1 MSTKISTAQARHLA
15 EPPTDEPQDRQAIH
29 YTYAEV
35 PARHRTRGNA
45 RHPPKTSEDNTLTN
59 PRKQHN
65 GANKPDDGPNLQTH
79 ILTYSDYRTAQSA
92 VRSISR
98 DVAAWTGADA
108 ESGDSA
114 GAFVDAILAPAGL
127 LVEVAPMMERA
138 RDAMTVDGL
147 ESPDTADFHQSHLK
161 ELLGLVLELEDI
173 VASKIACVE
182 MTKAFFKFVLVP
194 LKLAAPVARMLL
206 DKKPKLLVA
215 FAAKAL
221 LMNAS
226 GGKAFGD
233 DGMKKLMLLA
243 LVAPKA
249 LDVLRP
255 NPAGDLLPLLKLL
268 PLLGGAKLDKLL
280 PIALLAMAA
289 FDAPEVAALLKSV
302 VSKKLVSGGYG
313 VEATAVETS
322 DEEMSVVDYLVD
334 SWAVADGQFEDE
346 MTVSRAATEAKEAK
360 SAVKSI
366 SRDVAAWTGADA
378 ESGDSAGAFVDAI
391 LAPAGLLVEVAPMME
406 RARDAMTVDGLESPD
421 TADFHQSHLKELLGL
436 VLELEDI
443 VASKIACVEMTKAFF
458 KFVLVP
464 LKLAAPVARML
475 LDKKPKLLVAFAAKA
490 LLMNASGGKAFGD
503 DGMKKL
509 MLLALVAPKA
519 LDVLRT
525 NPAGDLL
532 PLLKLLPLLGG
543 AKLDKLLPI
552 ALLAMAAFDAPEV
565 AALLKSVVSKK
576 LVSGGH
582 GVEATAVETS
592 DEEMSV
598 VDYLVDSWAVADGQ
612 FEDEMTVSRAATE
625 AKEAKSAVKSI
636 SRDVAAWTGADAES
650 GDSAG
655 AFVDAILAPAG
666 LLVEVAPMMERARD
680 AMTVD
685 GLESPDTADF
695 QQSHLKEL
703 LGLVLE
709 LEDIVASKIACVE
722 MTKAFFKFVLVPL
735 KLAAPVAR
743 MLLDK
748 KPKLLLAFAAK
759 ALLMNAS
766 GGKAF
771 GDDGMKK
778 LMLLAL
784 VAPKALDVLRTNPA
798 GDLLPLLK
806 LLPLLGGA
814 KLDKLLP
821 IALLAM
827 AAFDAPEVAAL
838 LKSVVSKKLVSGGYG
853 VEATAVETSDEEMSV
868 VDYLVD
874 SWAVA
879 DGQFEDEMTV
889 SRAATEAKEAKSAVK
904 SISRDVAAWTGAD
917 AESGD
922 SAGAFVDAILAPAG
936 LLVEVA
942 PMMERA
948 RDAMT
953 VDGLES
959 PDTADFHQSHLKE
972 LLGLV
977 LELEDIVA
985 SKIACV
991 EMTKAFFKFV
1001 LVPLKL
1007 AAPVAR
1013 MLLDKKPK
1021 LLLAFAAKALLM
1033 NASGGKAFG
1042 DDGMKKLMLLA
1053 LVAPKALDVL
1063 RTNPAGDLLP
1073 LLKLLPLLGGAKLD
1087 KLLPIALLAMAAFDA
1102 PEVAALLKSVVSKKL
1117 VSGGYGVEATA
1128 VETSDEE
1135 MSVVDYLVDSWA
1147 VADGQF
1153 EDEMTVSRAATEA
1166 KEAKSA
1172 VKSIS
1177 RDVAAW
1183 TGADA
1188 ESGDSAGAFV
1198 DAILAPAG
1206 LLVEV
1211 APMMERARDAMTVDG
1226 LESPDTADFQQ
1237 SHLKELLGL
1246 VLELEDIVAS
1256 KIACVE
1262 MTKAFFKFVLVPLKL
1277 AAPVARMLLDK
1288 KPKLLLAFAAKALLM
1303 NASGGK
1309 AFGDDGMKKLMLLA
1323 LVAPKALDVLRTNPA
1338 GDLLPLLK
1346 LLPLLGGAKLDK
1358 LLPIALLAMA
1368 AFDAP
1373 EVAALLK
1380 SVVSKKLVSGGY
1392 GVKATAVETSD
1403 EEMSVVDYLVDSWAV
1418 ADGQFEDEMTVSRAA
1433 TEAKEAKSAVKSISR
1448 DVAAWT
1454 GADAESGDSAGAFV
1468 DAILAPAGLLVEV
1481 APMME
1486 RARDAMTVDGL
1497 ESPDTADFHQSHLK
1511 ELLGLVLE
1519 LEDIVASKIACV
1531 EMTKAFFKF
1540 VLVPLKLAAPVARML
1555 LDKKPKLLLAF
1566 AAKALLMNASGG
1578 KAFGDD
1584 GMKKLMLLALVAPK
1598 ALDVL
1603 RTNPAGDLLPL
1614 LKLLPL
1620 LGGAKLDKLL
1630 PIALLA
1636 MAAFDAPEVA
1646 ALLKSVVSKK
1656 LVSGGYGV
1664 EATAVE
1670 TSDEEMSVV
1679 DYLVDSWAVADGQF
1693 EDEMTVSRAATE
1705 AKEAKS
1711 AVKSISRDVAA
1722 WTGADAESGDSA
1734 GAFVDAILAP
1744 AGLLVEVAPMME
1756 RARDAMTVDG
1766 LESPDTADFH
1776 QSHLKE
1782 LLGLVLELEDIVA
1795 SKIACVEM
1803 TKAFFKFVL
1812 VPLKL
1817 AAPVARML
1825 LDKKPKLLLAFA
1837 AKALLMNASGGKAFG
1852 DDGMKKLMLLAL
1864 VAPKALDVLR
1874 TNPAGDLL
1882 PLLKLLPLLGGAKL
1896 DKLLPIALLAMAAFD
1911 APEVAALLKSV
1922 VSKKLVSGGYG
1933 VEATAVETSDE
1944 EMSVVDYLVD
1954 SWAVADGQFEDEMTV
1969 SRAAT
1974 EAKEAKSAV
1983 KSISRDV
1990 AAWTGADAESGDS
2003 AGAFVDAILA
2013 PAGLL
2018 VEVAPMMERARD
2030 AMTVDGLE
2038 SPDTADFHQSH
2049 LKELLGLV
2057 LELEDIVASKIACV
2071 EMTKAF
2077 FKFVLVPLK
2086 LAAPVARMLLDKK
2099 PKLLLAFAA
2108 KALLM
2113 NASGGKAFGD
2123 DGMKKLMLLALVAP
2137 KALDVLRTNP
2147 AGDLLPLL
2155 KLLPLLGGAKLDKLL
2170 PIALLAMAAFDA
2182 PEVAALLKSVV
2193 SKKLVSGGYG
2203 VEATAVETSDEEM
2216 SVVDYLVDSWAVA
2229 DGQFEDEMTVS
2240 RAATEA
2246 KEAKSAVKSISRDVA
2261 AWTGADAESG
2271 DSAGA
2276 FVDAILAPAGLLVE
2290 VAPMMERARDAMTVD
2305 GLESPDTADFHQS
2318 HLKELLGLVLE
2329 LEDIVASKIACV
2341 EMTKAFF
2348 KFVLV
2353 PLKLAA
2359 PVARMLL
2366 DKKPKLLLAF
2376 AAKALL
2382 MNASG
2387 GKAFGDDGMKK
2398 LMLGA
2403 KLDKLLPIALLAMAA
2418 FDAPEV
2424 AALLKSVVSKKLVSG
2439 GYGVEATAV
2448 ETSDEEM
2455 SVVDYL
2461 VDSWAVADGQFED
2474 EMTVSRAATEA
2485 KEAKSAVK
2493 SISRDVAAWTGA
2505 DAESGDSAGA
2515 FVDAILAPAGLLVE
2529 VAPMMERARDAMTVD
2544 GLESPDTADFQQSH
2558 LKELLGLVLELE
2570 DIVASKI
2577 ACVEMTKA
2585 FFKFVLVP
2593 LKLAAPVARMLLD
2606 KKPKLLLA
2614 FAAKALLMN
2623 ASGAKPLATT
2633 E

>member
-1 MSTKISTAQARHLA
+1 
-15 EPPTDEPQDRQAIH
+15 
-29 YTYAEV
+29 
-35 PARHRTRGNA
+35 
-45 RHPPKTSEDNTLTN
+45 
-59 PRKQHN
+59 
-65 GANKPDDGPNLQTH
+65 
-79 ILTYSDYRTAQSA
+79 
-92 VRSISR
+92 
-98 DVAAWTGADA
+98 
-108 ESGDSA
+108 
-114 GAFVDAILAPAGL
+114 
-127 LVEVAPMMERA
+127 MMERA

-173 VASKIACVE
+173 VA
-182 MTKAFFKFVLVP
+182 
-194 LKLAAPVARMLL
+194 
-206 DKKPKLLVA
+206 
-215 FAAKAL
+215 
-221 LMNAS
+221 
-226 GGKAFGD
+226 
-233 DGMKKLMLLA
+233 
-243 LVAPKA
+243 
-249 LDVLRP
+249 
-255 NPAGDLLPLLKLL
+255 
-268 PLLGGAKLDKLL
+268 
-280 PIALLAMAA
+280 
-289 FDAPEVAALLKSV
+289 
-302 VSKKLVSGGYG
+302 
-313 VEATAVETS
+313 
-322 DEEMSVVDYLVD
+322 
-334 SWAVADGQFEDE
+334 
-346 MTVSRAATEAKEAK
+346 
-360 SAVKSI
+360 
-366 SRDVAAWTGADA
+366 
-378 ESGDSAGAFVDAI
+378 
-391 LAPAGLLVEVAPMME
+391 
-406 RARDAMTVDGLESPD
+406 
-421 TADFHQSHLKELLGL
+421 
-436 VLELEDI
+436 
-443 VASKIACVEMTKAFF
+443 
-458 KFVLVP
+458 
-464 LKLAAPVARML
+464 
-475 LDKKPKLLVAFAAKA
+475 
-490 LLMNASGGKAFGD
+490 
-503 DGMKKL
+503 
-509 MLLALVAPKA
+509 
-519 LDVLRT
+519 
-525 NPAGDLL
+525 
-532 PLLKLLPLLGG
+532 
-543 AKLDKLLPI
+543 
-552 ALLAMAAFDAPEV
+552 
-565 AALLKSVVSKK
+565 
-576 LVSGGH
+576 
-582 GVEATAVETS
+582 
-592 DEEMSV
+592 
-598 VDYLVDSWAVADGQ
+598 
-612 FEDEMTVSRAATE
+612 
-625 AKEAKSAVKSI
+625 
-636 SRDVAAWTGADAES
+636 
-650 GDSAG
+650 
-655 AFVDAILAPAG
+655 
-666 LLVEVAPMMERARD
+666 
-680 AMTVD
+680 
-685 GLESPDTADF
+685 
-695 QQSHLKEL
+695 
-703 LGLVLE
+703 
-709 LEDIVASKIACVE
+709 ASKIACVE

-889 SRAATEAKEAKSAVK
+889 SRAATEAKEAKSA
-904 SISRDVAAWTGAD
+904 
-917 AESGD
+917 
-922 SAGAFVDAILAPAG
+922 
-936 LLVEVA
+936 
-942 PMMERA
+942 
-948 RDAMT
+948 
-953 VDGLES
+953 
-959 PDTADFHQSHLKE
+959 
-972 LLGLV
+972 
-977 LELEDIVA
+977 
-985 SKIACV
+985 
-991 EMTKAFFKFV
+991 
-1001 LVPLKL
+1001 
-1007 AAPVAR
+1007 
-1013 MLLDKKPK
+1013 
-1021 LLLAFAAKALLM
+1021 
-1033 NASGGKAFG
+1033 
-1042 DDGMKKLMLLA
+1042 
-1053 LVAPKALDVL
+1053 
-1063 RTNPAGDLLP
+1063 
-1073 LLKLLPLLGGAKLD
+1073 
-1087 KLLPIALLAMAAFDA
+1087 
-1102 PEVAALLKSVVSKKL
+1102 
-1117 VSGGYGVEATA
+1117 
-1128 VETSDEE
+1128 
-1135 MSVVDYLVDSWA
+1135 
-1147 VADGQF
+1147 
-1153 EDEMTVSRAATEA
+1153 
-1166 KEAKSA
+1166 
-1172 VKSIS
+1172 
-1177 RDVAAW
+1177 
-1183 TGADA
+1183 
-1188 ESGDSAGAFV
+1188 
-1198 DAILAPAG
+1198 
-1206 LLVEV
+1206 
-1211 APMMERARDAMTVDG
+1211 
-1226 LESPDTADFQQ
+1226 
-1237 SHLKELLGL
+1237 
-1246 VLELEDIVAS
+1246 
-1256 KIACVE
+1256 
-1262 MTKAFFKFVLVPLKL
+1262 
-1277 AAPVARMLLDK
+1277 
-1288 KPKLLLAFAAKALLM
+1288 
-1303 NASGGK
+1303 
-1309 AFGDDGMKKLMLLA
+1309 
-1323 LVAPKALDVLRTNPA
+1323 
-1338 GDLLPLLK
+1338 
-1346 LLPLLGGAKLDK
+1346 
-1358 LLPIALLAMA
+1358 
-1368 AFDAP
+1368 
-1373 EVAALLK
+1373 
-1380 SVVSKKLVSGGY
+1380 
-1392 GVKATAVETSD
+1392 
-1403 EEMSVVDYLVDSWAV
+1403 
-1418 ADGQFEDEMTVSRAA
+1418 
-1433 TEAKEAKSAVKSISR
+1433 
-1448 DVAAWT
+1448 
-1454 GADAESGDSAGAFV
+1454 
-1468 DAILAPAGLLVEV
+1468 V

-2099 PKLLLAFAA
+2099 PKLLWR
-2108 KALLM
+2108 
-2113 NASGGKAFGD
+2113 S
-2123 DGMKKLMLLALVAP
+2123 
-2137 KALDVLRTNP
+2137 
-2147 AGDLLPLL
+2147 
-2155 KLLPLLGGAKLDKLL
+2155 
-2170 PIALLAMAAFDA
+2170 
-2182 PEVAALLKSVV
+2182 
-2193 SKKLVSGGYG
+2193 
-2203 VEATAVETSDEEM
+2203 
-2216 SVVDYLVDSWAVA
+2216 
-2229 DGQFEDEMTVS
+2229 
-2240 RAATEA
+2240 
-2246 KEAKSAVKSISRDVA
+2246 
-2261 AWTGADAESG
+2261 
-2271 DSAGA
+2271 
-2276 FVDAILAPAGLLVE
+2276 
-2290 VAPMMERARDAMTVD
+2290 
-2305 GLESPDTADFHQS
+2305 
-2318 HLKELLGLVLE
+2318 
-2329 LEDIVASKIACV
+2329 
-2341 EMTKAFF
+2341 
-2348 KFVLV
+2348 
-2353 PLKLAA
+2353 
-2359 PVARMLL
+2359 
-2366 DKKPKLLLAF
+2366 
-2376 AAKALL
+2376 
-2382 MNASG
+2382 
-2387 GKAFGDDGMKK
+2387 
-2398 LMLGA
+2398 
-2403 KLDKLLPIALLAMAA
+2403 
-2418 FDAPEV
+2418 
-2424 AALLKSVVSKKLVSG
+2424 
-2439 GYGVEATAV
+2439 
-2448 ETSDEEM
+2448 
-2455 SVVDYL
+2455 
-2461 VDSWAVADGQFED
+2461 
-2474 EMTVSRAATEA
+2474 
-2485 KEAKSAVK
+2485 
-2493 SISRDVAAWTGA
+2493 
-2505 DAESGDSAGA
+2505 
-2515 FVDAILAPAGLLVE
+2515 
-2529 VAPMMERARDAMTVD
+2529 
-2544 GLESPDTADFQQSH
+2544 QQRHCS
-2558 LKELLGLVLELE
+2558 
-2570 DIVASKI
+2570 
-2577 ACVEMTKA
+2577 
-2585 FFKFVLVP
+2585 
-2593 LKLAAPVARMLLD
+2593 
-2606 KKPKLLLA
+2606 
-2614 FAAKALLMN
+2614 
-2623 ASGAKPLATT
+2623 
-2633 E
+2633 